1 MLQHFVYYRNFATKI
16 QIKYY
21 ISYTIVVKYGN
32 YHTILYLFNFVFNV
46 KIAN

>member
-1 MLQHFVYYRNFATKI
+1 MLKYFVCYRNFATKI
-16 QIKYY
+16 QIKRY
-21 ISYTIVVKYGN
+21 IPYAIVVKYGN